1 MREGPGRP
9 GPVRFAAERDD
20 QGSGGRI
27 LQARRRLIA
36 VQRARAAT
44 LEPVTSTRPDEDAR
58 FVIQR
63 ELSLLQLEVRDSAG
77 QVEAL
82 LHPDFTEVTAAGRR
96 SGRRQVIAARATRQ
110 LRKAID
116 NAAETSE
123 NGAEASAGEPATASG
138 LSAIRLSSTVILV
151 SYLSEQDGEQTRRS
165 SLWLKTGPGWRLYFH
180 QATPVTAR

>member
-20 QGSGGRI
+20 RGSGGPVLQQLI
-27 LQARRRLIA
+27 AQARRQLIAQARRQLIA

-63 ELSLLQLEVRDSAG
+63 ELSLLQLEVRDSRG

-96 SGRRQVIAARATRQ
+96 SGRRQVIAALATRQ
-110 LRKAID
+110 LRKAIE
-116 NAAETSE
+116 NAAETSGAE
-123 NGAEASAGEPATASG
+123 TSDNGAEASAEKSATASG

-151 SYLSEQDGEQTRRS
+151 SYLSEQDGEQ
-165 SLWLKTGPGWRLYFH
+165 
-180 QATPVTAR
+180 AAAARCG